1 VHSYRARMANICP
14 ARHAVAFVD
23 GRAQGPVGGTICVYS
38 NTNVNTHQTHQ
49 THQCAEVAISA
60 TTCAGP
66 AIWPIASTTSVS
78 SDPGSGGA
86 SSISLLCRADRAMAR
101 SCGFLMSLSHHTRFP
116 VTGYSSWPRTPRRHV
131 VAARAHARTERPV
144 RLRGSGQNSPR

>member
-1 VHSYRARMANICP
+1 MVKKGKGTKRPHELHVSGEGAA
-14 ARHAVAFVD
+14 ASEELHHL
-23 GRAQGPVGGTICVYS
+23 GGPSIDLEVVKFFTRF
-38 NTNVNTHQTHQ
+38 NVNTHQTHQ

-86 SSISLLCRADRAMAR
+86 SSISLLCRVDRAMAR

-116 VTGYSSWPRTPRRHV
+116 VTG
-131 VAARAHARTERPV
+131 
-144 RLRGSGQNSPR
+144 